1 MNNVNDQV
9 IKDIYL
15 KLGPFDHFEQKDP
28 DETEADR
35 SIVLRLD
42 FDTRKSG
49 ALYRG
54 QLNELTS
61 KPDGYGFKIYPNN
74 AVFEGSFAE
83 GQINGW
89 GRGITP
95 QGEVF

>member
-1 MNNVNDQV
+1 MRERINSYIEKINHSFALENYDYIMKNVNDQV

-15 KLGPFDHFEQKDP
+15 KLGPFDHFEHKDP

-54 QLNELTS
+54 
-61 KPDGYGFKIYPNN
+61 
-74 AVFEGSFAE
+74 
-83 GQINGW
+83 
-89 GRGITP
+89 
-95 QGEVF
+95 